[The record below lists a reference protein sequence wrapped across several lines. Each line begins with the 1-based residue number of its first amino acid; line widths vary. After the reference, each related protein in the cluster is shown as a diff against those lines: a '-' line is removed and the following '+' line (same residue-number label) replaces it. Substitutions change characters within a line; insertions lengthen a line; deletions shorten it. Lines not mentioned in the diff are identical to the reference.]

1 MTNHAELSRLVNKLW
16 SYCDVLRDAGVAAID
31 YVEQLS
37 FLLFLKMADERE
49 KNPLKPQQVF
59 PLALNVSWD
68 HLASLSGDELE
79 IEYQRLL
86 RELGKEPTNLG
97 VIFRKAQNRVQ
108 EPALLRRLIRDLIGS
123 ETWSVGGDLNGD
135 AYEALLQRSASD
147 VKSGAGQYF
156 TPRPLIHAIVE
167 VMKPTADDFIIDP
180 ACGTGGFLLS
190 AVEYIERHHGT
201 ELTPEQRDN
210 LSSGQLV
217 RGVELVDSTARLAT
231 MNLFLHGVG
240 RENGEP
246 VIDVHDALASTPNK
260 HASLVLANPPFGK
273 KSSITVTSDAG
284 RAERDDVAYA
294 RQDFWVT
301 TTNKQ
306 LNFLQHIASLMAVG
320 GRAAVVV
327 PDNVLFE
334 GGAGEAIR
342 RRLLAAYDVHTLLRL
357 PSGIFYAG
365 GVKANVLFFDRKRA
379 RPERPWTD
387 KLWVYDFRV
396 GEHFTMKQNPLRDKH
411 LADFVASFSADDRS
425 MRVESERFRHF
436 SYSDL
441 IAREKANLDI
451 TWLKDP
457 SLTSEDDG
465 VSPEILIQEIVEGL
479 QAALVEFSVV
489 ADELVLLRS
498 QQQEV
503 DAGTALPEG
512 ALAG

>member
-1 MTNHAELSRLVNKLW
+1 MSNHAELRRLVDKLW
-16 SYCDVLRDAGVAAID
+16 SYCDVLRDAGVAAIE

-49 KNPLKPQQVF
+49 KNPFNPKKVF
-59 PLALNVSWD
+59 PLKLDVSWD
-68 HLASLSGDELE
+68 RLADLSGDALE
-79 IEYQRLL
+79 VEYQRVL

-97 VIFRKAQNRVQ
+97 VIFRKAQNRIQ
-108 EPALLRRLIRDLIGS
+108 EPALLRKLLRDLIGT

-156 TPRPLIHAIVE
+156 TPRALIHAMVE
-167 VMKPTADDFIIDP
+167 VMRPVPADLIIDP

-190 AVEYIERHHGT
+190 AVEYIERHFGT
-201 ELTPEQRDN
+201 GMTPDQREN

-246 VIDVHDALASTPNK
+246 VIDVRDALSGVPSTR
-260 HASLVLANPPFGK
+260 ATLVLANPPFGK
-273 KSSITVTSDAG
+273 KSSITVTDDEG
-284 RAERDDVAYA
+284 RAEREDVSYS
-294 RQDFWVT
+294 RPDFWVT

-334 GGAGEAIR
+334 GGVGETIR
-342 RRLLAAYDVHTLLRL
+342 RRLLKEYDVHTLLRL
-357 PSGIFYAG
+357 PTGIFYAG
-365 GVKANVLFFDRKRA
+365 GVKANVLFFDRKRG
-379 RPERPWTD
+379 RPEKPWTE
-387 KLWVYDFRV
+387 KLWVYDFLV
-396 GEHFTMKQNPLRDKH
+396 GEHFTMKQNPLRDEH
-411 LADFVASFSADDRS
+411 LADFIASFAAEDRS
-425 MRVESERFRHF
+425 QREESERFTSF
-436 SYSDL
+436 GYAEL
-441 IAREKANLDI
+441 LARDKVNLDI

-457 SLTSEDDG
+457 SLEAADDG
-465 VSPEILIQEIVEGL
+465 VPPEIIAQEIVEDL
-479 QAALVEFSVV
+479 QSALAEFAAV
-489 ADELVLLRS
+489 AD
-498 QQQEV
+498 
-503 DAGTALPEG
+503 
-512 ALAG
+512 ALAARAVERNDAERGSV